1 MMIIVCKNE
10 GLYNFGNRYFWLMRS
25 TIPPMEGGWGR
36 EGERERGRERE
47 RERESMNERFRG
59 VLNRQHERIH
69 MRGSGFIY
77 FVRWAYN
84 IFNPNANTHFMR

>member
-1 MMIIVCKNE
+1 MRVYITLEIDI
-10 GLYNFGNRYFWLMRS
+10 FGSCVQPSLRWR
-25 TIPPMEGGWGR
+25 EGGG
-36 EGERERGRERE
+36 G